1 MGNTNCCF
9 SNGKGS
15 MKALNVLKSRA
26 ENDYLSTVFLVG
38 ALKSEKLVSAVSQS
52 ILLKLK
58 F

>member
-1 MGNTNCCF
+1 
-9 SNGKGS
+9 